1 MSIKIL
7 VCCHKKDVCV
17 KQEPYL
23 PIHVGHAL
31 HSEIDLDMQ
40 CDDEGENISL
50 KNGSYCELTGMYWA
64 WKNLKNVDV
73 IGLTHYRRY
82 FDFHK
87 QVRFGLPEKQIKSA
101 EFGKLNLDV
110 PIQLINSL
118 DKNTVVV
125 AKPRCYPV
133 DVCTNYCLNHY
144 STDIKKLRYIVER
157 NCELKYLQAFN
168 VVMHSCCLIH
178 YNMFLMRWSQYEK
191 YCEWLFNLLSIAERD
206 INIDFYDAT
215 QKRIYGYFA
224 ERLFNVY
231 LLANSLHVKK
241 YPILWIF
248 DGVYP
253 QYSVFANVLRNVRNK
268 IINLLQHPKNLF
280 VKKL

>member
-1 MSIKIL
+1 MNAKIL
-7 VCCHKKDVCV
+7 VCCHKKDVCAT
-17 KQEPYL
+17 KEPYF
-23 PIHVGHAL
+23 PIHVGKAL
-31 HSEIDLDMQ
+31 HPEIDLGIQ
-40 CDDEGENISL
+40 GDDDGDSISD

-87 QVRFGLPEKQIKSA
+87 QVRFGLPEKQIKST
-101 EFGKLNLDV
+101 EFEKYNLDIPV
-110 PIQLINSL
+110 QLINSL
-118 DKNTVVV
+118 DERTVVV

-133 DVCTNYCLNHY
+133 DVYTNYCLDHY
-144 STDIKKLRYIVER
+144 STDIKKLRHIVET
-157 NCELKYLQAFN
+157 NCELKYRQAFK
-168 VVMHSCCLIH
+168 VIMHSCCLIH
-178 YNMFLMRWSQYEK
+178 YNMFLMRWNQYEK
-191 YCEWLFNLLSIAERD
+191 YCEWLFNLLSIAEKD

-241 YPILWIF
+241 YPILWFF
-248 DGVYP
+248 DGSYP
-253 QYSVFANVLRNVRNK
+253 QYSALTNILRNARNK
-268 IINLLQHPKNLF
+268 FINLLEHPKNL
-280 VKKL
+280 LIRNL